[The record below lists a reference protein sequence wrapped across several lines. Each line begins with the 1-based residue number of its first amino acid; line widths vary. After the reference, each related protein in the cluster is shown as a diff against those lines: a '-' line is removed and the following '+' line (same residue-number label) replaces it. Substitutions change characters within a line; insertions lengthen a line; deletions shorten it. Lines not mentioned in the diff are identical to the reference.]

1 MNNGRIKRRIFFV
14 RAKQFV
20 TTFFVILSSTLMIQ
34 NVWYPSAFSYF
45 KKSYRAGIGSII
57 FLIGFVAARALFD
70 TYGREV
76 RELKRRLAQRTLSGS
91 DDAGSDGPE
100 PEKDGS
106 AD

>member
-1 MNNGRIKRRIFFV
+1 MDTGQIRRRIFFV
-14 RAKQFV
+14 RLKQFV

-34 NVWYPSAFSYF
+34 NVWYPAAFSYF

-76 RELKRRLAQRTLSGS
+76 RNLKRQLSQGAFS
-91 DDAGSDGPE
+91 EPGDTEPRETGLENDGP
-100 PEKDGS
+100 